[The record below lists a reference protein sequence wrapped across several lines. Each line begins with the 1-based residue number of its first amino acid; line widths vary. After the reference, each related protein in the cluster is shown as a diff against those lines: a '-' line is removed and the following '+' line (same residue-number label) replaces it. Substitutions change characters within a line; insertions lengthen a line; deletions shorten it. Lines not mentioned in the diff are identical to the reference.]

1 MEKVD
6 RASDKEAEMDF
17 EDLDDKDLDNDGDVD
32 KSDSYLHHRL
42 SVVAKKD
49 DKVEELKSI
58 KVNTFNMDD
67 LFGEAE
73 EELEEISTTA
83 NVPAPP
89 HKYAFGDVDD
99 DVIKQGGKEKVK
111 KTNKHYKKMDE
122 SLYKRMM
129 SEMFVNEVSY
139 REFKKDP
146 TISPQQKV
154 NKGIREINN
163 MLAEM
168 ERVVNNNLKLK
179 TEMGVDSS
187 HFWKSSSKRMGQIY
201 ERMTRIGNKIRE
213 LSK

>member
-1 MEKVD
+1 MSFIEELNRKFHTVMEKVD
-6 RASDKEAEMDF
+6 RVSDKEAEMDF

-122 SLYKRMM
+122 S
-129 SEMFVNEVSY
+129 SNNFVGENQG
-139 REFKKDP
+139 F
-146 TISPQQKV
+146 
-154 NKGIREINN
+154 
-163 MLAEM
+163 
-168 ERVVNNNLKLK
+168 
-179 TEMGVDSS
+179 
-187 HFWKSSSKRMGQIY
+187 
-201 ERMTRIGNKIRE
+201 
-213 LSK
+213 

>member
-6 RASDKEAEMDF
+6 RVSDKEAEMDF

-179 TEMGVDSS
+179 TEMCVD
-187 HFWKSSSKRMGQIY
+187 
-201 ERMTRIGNKIRE
+201 
-213 LSK
+213 

>member
-6 RASDKEAEMDF
+6 RVSDKEAEMDF